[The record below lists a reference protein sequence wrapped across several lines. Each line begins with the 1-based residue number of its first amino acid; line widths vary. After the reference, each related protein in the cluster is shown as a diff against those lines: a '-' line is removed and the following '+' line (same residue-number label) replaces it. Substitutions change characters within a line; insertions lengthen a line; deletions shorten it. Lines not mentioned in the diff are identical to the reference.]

1 MLLACRP
8 GRRRTD
14 SLDAEGITLKEV
26 AAAANVSRATAA
38 RALNSYGYVSDETA
52 LRAVEAAETRR
63 AGAAQ
68 RTIASRRL
76 NCPISAKDFG
86 KSERRRRL
94 RLRQLADARSRWQKI
109 CDQDPARY
117 GRYITR
123 P

>member
-1 MLLACRP
+1 MPP
-8 GRRRTD
+8 G
-14 SLDAEGITLKEV
+14 SAEGPIALTQKGITLKEV

-38 RALNSYGYVSDETA
+38 RALNSYGYVGDETA
-52 LRAVEAAETRR
+52 LQVGLSGQTRR

-68 RTIASRRL
+68 RAIASRRL

-86 KSERRRRL
+86 KSERRRCL
-94 RLRQLADARSRWQKI
+94 RLRQLAEARSRWQKI

-117 GRYITR
+117 GRYISR